1 MNPIETTKSGGGLGS
16 TTTNILRKERKM
28 ETYKMLNYNHKG
40 RIKVEGKKIKK
51 KGNK

>member
-1 MNPIETTKSGGGLGS
+1 MNPIETTKSVGGLGS

-40 RIKVEGKKIKK
+40 RKKVEGKKIKK
-51 KGNK
+51 NGNK